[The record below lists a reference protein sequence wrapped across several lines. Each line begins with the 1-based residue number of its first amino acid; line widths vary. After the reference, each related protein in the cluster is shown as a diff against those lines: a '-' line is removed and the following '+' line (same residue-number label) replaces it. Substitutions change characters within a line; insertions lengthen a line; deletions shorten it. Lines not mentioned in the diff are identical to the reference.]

1 MRVSSPAHAPLRLLL
16 ALAFLPLLAGCSGGL
31 SFLVP
36 KAAIVKA
43 VSGQFPTVRN
53 QGIFTL
59 QLMNPV
65 LDFQGSS
72 SRLGIQA
79 DSVVRLRELIPF
91 QHGVNAAFNGHII
104 LDGVLDY
111 RPESGIFV
119 FSDVKVR
126 KFEISDLPR
135 SELDVV
141 TGMITGMA
149 VNALGGL
156 QIYKFDQSDWKGRLA
171 KGVVRGIRVTD
182 DGVLVKF
189 GLAN

>member
-1 MRVSSPAHAPLRLLL
+1 MRRLLGC
-16 ALAFLPLLAGCSGGL
+16 ALLVLLPFLSGCSGGL

-53 QGIFTL
+53 QGILTL
-59 QLMNPV
+59 QILNPV
-65 LDFQGSS
+65 LDFQGSR

-79 DSVVRLRELIPF
+79 DAVVRLRELIPF
-91 QHGVNAAFNGHII
+91 QKGLDAAFKGRIL
-104 LDGVLDY
+104 LDGVLAY
-111 RPESGIFV
+111 EPATGVFS
-119 FSDVKVR
+119 FSDVKVK

-135 SELDVV
+135 SQLDAV

-156 QIYKFDQSDWKGRLA
+156 QIYKLDPTDWKGRFA
-171 KGVVRGIRVTD
+171 KGVLRGIKVTD

-189 GLAN
+189 GF